1 MGAMNKNQR
10 EKERERF
17 TNMYYDDNFIKI
29 IMAIEHTS
37 SYY

>member
-1 MGAMNKNQR
+1 MGAMNKNQER
-10 EKERERF
+10 EKEQF
-17 TNMYYDDNFIKI
+17 TNIYYDDNFIKI